1 MHVSELPT
9 GLDRLSQQAL
19 GNETIHQFFF
29 SVFVKEILLTLYFL
43 SLHLILLWWYP
54 RFLCTKLT
62 ALRCHLFLCLLMT
75 CILDTSTF
83 QFLLSWHLNMI
94 VCWQGLSFVVLISKR
109 NTFLIAQ
116 AKLSHLHYLGYIF
129 LQIMQG
135 RVFCIKIIAPNL
147 LVVLNV
153 TFLQSLTLRDYVSQ
167 KVSQITPSTKF

>member
-1 MHVSELPT
+1 
-9 GLDRLSQQAL
+9 
-19 GNETIHQFFF
+19 
-29 SVFVKEILLTLYFL
+29 
-43 SLHLILLWWYP
+43 
-54 RFLCTKLT
+54 
-62 ALRCHLFLCLLMT
+62 
-75 CILDTSTF
+75 
-83 QFLLSWHLNMI
+83 MI

-109 NTFLIAQ
+109 NTFLIVQ

-167 KVSQITPSTKF
+167 KVSQITPSTQF